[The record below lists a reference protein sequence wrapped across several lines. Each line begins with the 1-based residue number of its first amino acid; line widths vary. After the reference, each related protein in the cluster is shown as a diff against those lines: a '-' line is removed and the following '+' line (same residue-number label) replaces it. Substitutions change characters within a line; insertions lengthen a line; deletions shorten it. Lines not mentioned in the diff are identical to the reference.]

1 MDNNIIDNHLSNT
14 NINKHNKTTKL
25 DKLDLNYESD
35 SQTINNFDDEYGEV
49 FHLKKINNKD
59 KSSPNSN
66 KTPKYRNN
74 SYDKI
79 VVNSSLQNL
88 LEIDTKNKQE
98 VLNILLNDNLIKKI
112 EPDKIKK
119 IKEINRNKYSY
130 IESKTKPNL
139 VTKPKNTYG
148 RQGFLLE
155 IDQNNPEFIKDM
167 NYAKYKLK
175 KRIQNENEKIAKL
188 LYTNPNSTPYLR
200 QSISMKEFGKKI
212 QNAIDKKRKHIQ
224 RIELQLYEEEKLEQ
238 TFSPSIKHLKKY
250 GSRRSFEIFIRDQNA
265 FQRKIKM
272 KKKNLMLKSQSEKQL
287 LFVGH
292 PTINKKSEKIL
303 KKFDF
308 DKNVYE
314 RLYKRNTYNFKK
326 YKNNNIN
333 YIEHSFLN
341 QTSYNS
347 KSKKNKYSHV
357 SSKIDI
363 WKNNYKTNNRNY
375 SSKKSLSKKSRST
388 NDLFET
394 KKIFTSNDL
403 PTNKMLYNKFN
414 KKFEIIINYITKKRI
429 NNMNG
434 SNIDNTN
441 NDEIDENQ
449 YCEILYNL
457 GMIDLIKEKN
467 GKEQIDINNNNN
479 GDINGELN
487 KFNKTD
493 IIEINSS
500 NIEEKKLITN
510 SFNILKL
517 KNSKIKLSNLKL
529 FLTFVLNLHNY
540 YFYSKYKE
548 SHNEEEI
555 QKLFPLDI
563 YKSEEIPLMI
573 IKKYNEELRNNI
585 DKSNSN
591 NTKYFY
597 ISKNDNNKI
606 IITLDN
612 YHHIKKDFS
621 LFNINYLNYKKEKS
635 PKKIIEL
642 KNLTLPKNNTPQI
655 KEGYNTTIK
664 RKKNNNNN
672 NEINKSHNNIKNI
685 EYFERILL
693 LEKRRQIKIEKRK
706 QELYNKQNQ
715 ECTFKPKINTKR
727 PSYISYKNSRSKK
740 IKNFFT
746 QKNKDNKKFSRIEEL
761 YQKGIRSIKAKKN
774 REIFEIEIEEQMKE
788 CTFKPNVCSTTTNK
802 KNKKNKINIDNID
815 IYNEK
820 QYRSWYERLKKG
832 RLNQLVKNSNN
843 DRYELSDELKKFVKD
858 CQEENSLNNH
868 TYPMKA
874 DSCYYYHNND
884 MYINDNQ
891 NTEENIIK
899 NCNLYVNINN
909 NDKKSN
915 IKDEKDMNS
924 KNEKNKKI
932 IKFEKKKKEQK
943 KIENNIIK
951 KNPLFILDI
960 NIKDDLKKQLFV
972 YEGDSPKDLAAIF
985 AKENNLNIET
995 QNKLEN
1001 LIQIQM
1007 AKPLAKIDEENCTE
1021 QDKI

>member
-1 MDNNIIDNHLSNT
+1 MDNNIIYNHLSNT

-49 FHLKKINNKD
+49 FHVIKINNKD
-59 KSSPNSN
+59 KASPKSN
-66 KTPKYRNN
+66 KTSKYRNN

-79 VVNSSLQNL
+79 VVNKSLQNL
-88 LEIDTKNKQE
+88 LEIDTNNKQE
-98 VLNILLNDNLIKKI
+98 VLNILLNDNLIKKN
-112 EPDKIKK
+112 EPDKLKK

-130 IESKTKPNL
+130 IESRTKPNL
-139 VTKPKNTYG
+139 ITKPKNTYG
-148 RQGFLLE
+148 RKGFLLD
-155 IDQNNPEFIKDM
+155 IDENNPEFIKDM
-167 NYAKYKLK
+167 NYATYKLK
-175 KRIQNENEKIAKL
+175 KRIQNENEKVAKL
-188 LYTNPNSTPYLR
+188 LFNDYSISPILR
-200 QSISMKEFGKKI
+200 QSISLKEFGKKI
-212 QNAIDKKRKHIQ
+212 KNAIDKKRKHIQ
-224 RIELQLYEEEKLEQ
+224 KIELQLYEQEKLEQ

-272 KKKNLMLKSQSEKQL
+272 KKKNLMIKSQSEKQL

-292 PTINKKSEKIL
+292 PTINKKSEKIV
-303 KKFDF
+303 KKLDF
-308 DKNVYE
+308 DTNVYE
-314 RLYKRNTYNFKK
+314 RLYKRNTYNTKK
-326 YKNNNIN
+326 QKNNNMN
-333 YIEHSFLN
+333 YLEYTHKLN
-341 QTSYNS
+341 QTSNIS

-357 SSKIDI
+357 HSKIDI
-363 WKNNYKTNNRNY
+363 WKQNYKTNNRND
-375 SSKKSLSKKSRST
+375 SRKKSLSKKSRST
-388 NDLFET
+388 NDLFES

-414 KKFEIIINYITKKRI
+414 KKFDIIINNITKNKI

-434 SNIDNTN
+434 SNIDTKNI
-441 NDEIDENQ
+441 DDIDEHQ

-457 GMIDLIKEKN
+457 GMVDLIKEKN
-467 GKEQIDINNNNN
+467 VNEKIDINNNST
-479 GDINGELN
+479 INGEFN
-487 KFNKTD
+487 KFNKTEIMD
-493 IIEINSS
+493 INSP
-500 NIEEKKLITN
+500 NLEEKKLITS

-517 KNSKIKLSNLKL
+517 NNSKIKISNLKL

-540 YFYSKYKE
+540 YFYTQYKT

-555 QKLFPLDI
+555 NKLFPSDK

-573 IKKYNEELRNNI
+573 IKKYNDELKRNI
-585 DKSNSN
+585 DKSNPN
-591 NTKYFY
+591 NTNYFY
-597 ISKNDNNKI
+597 ISKNDINKI

-612 YHHIKKDFS
+612 YHHIKKDFT

-635 PKKIIEL
+635 PKKIIKLNNL
-642 KNLTLPKNNTPQI
+642 KNLTLQKNNTPRI
-655 KEGYNTTIK
+655 KEGFNTTIK
-664 RKKNNNNN
+664 RKTNNN
-672 NEINKSHNNIKNI
+672 NEINKSQNNITNI
-685 EYFERILL
+685 AYFERILL
-693 LEKRRQIKIEKRK
+693 LEKRRQLKIEKRK
-706 QELYNKQNQ
+706 QELFNKQNQ

-727 PSYISYKNSRSKK
+727 PSYVHYKNSRSKK
-740 IKNFFT
+740 IKNLFSL
-746 QKNKDNKKFSRIEEL
+746 KNKDDKKFSRIEEL
-761 YQKGIRSIKAKKN
+761 YQKGKRSIKVKKN
-774 REIFEIEIEEQMKE
+774 REIYEIEIEEQMKKG
-788 CTFKPNVCSTTTNK
+788 TFKPNVCTTTTNK
-802 KNKKNKINIDNID
+802 KNQKNKINIDNID

-832 RLNQLVKNSNN
+832 RMNQLVKNSNN

-858 CQEENSLNNH
+858 CQEENSLNYH
-868 TYPMKA
+868 TYSMKA

-909 NDKKSN
+909 KDKKNN
-915 IKDEKDMNS
+915 IKDEKEMNY
-924 KNEKNKKI
+924 KTEKNKKI
-932 IKFEKKKKEQK
+932 NKFEKKKKEQK
-943 KIENNIIK
+943 KSENNIIK

-960 NIKDDLKKQLFV
+960 NIKDDLKKQLCV
-972 YEGDSPKDLAAIF
+972 YEGDSPKNLAAIF
-985 AKENNLNIET
+985 AKENNLNIEA

-1007 AKPLAKIDEENCTE
+1007 GKPLTKIDEENCNE